1 MKKLKRFIAIF
12 LSICLSTY
20 TLPSFAAQP
29 GVVEAAQAEIIEIT
43 DMQMSNLI
51 GAAGHV
57 DAKVSDYPIG
67 GEDAEAVIVNR
78 SGLTLP
84 YSLVGTDI
92 GRNVT
97 EVIASGNLNPN
108 QAVIVGGP
116 VTNGATYVLQARI
129 GGTGIKALESI
140 DSTFR

>member
-12 LSICLSTY
+12 LSVCLSAY
-20 TLPSFAAQP
+20 TLPSFAAQS
-29 GVVEAAQAEIIEIT
+29 GVVDAAQAEIVEIT

-51 GAAGHV
+51 GASGHV

-78 SGLTLP
+78 SGLIMP

-92 GRNVT
+92 NRNVT
-97 EVIASGNLNPN
+97 EVISSGSLSPN

-116 VTNGATYVLQARI
+116 VTSGATYVLQARI